1 MSEFFHTKI
10 AHCWRGALLVGRSP
24 KVNRTWRIAWV
35 AAGRCWC
42 LAGLPGGRHPG
53 DQCNVSCMH
62 TAQSIQ
68 QPIDTHTHTH
78 GLNVAS
84 RHECKQRQQKHSR
97 QVFVSHGVLQ
107 RALTALVV
115 AAGHLPCV
123 LPATGRLYK
132 YNQGPGN
139 AGRDLILELSHK

>member
-1 MSEFFHTKI
+1 MHAHGTEHTT
-10 AHCWRGALLVGRSP
+10 A
-24 KVNRTWRIAWV
+24 NR
-35 AAGRCWC
+35 
-42 LAGLPGGRHPG
+42 H
-53 DQCNVSCMH
+53 
-62 TAQSIQ
+62 
-68 QPIDTHTHTH
+68 THTHTH
-78 GLNVAS
+78 ARFKRGVTSLVQAA
-84 RHECKQRQQKHSR
+84 KDSR